1 MNATSPVTTQQ
12 IEKTILINAPAI
24 TVWAALTEPT
34 LMKQW
39 MAEPEMALEIT
50 TSWIVGEP
58 ILMRGHHHITFEN
71 RGTVRHVEPPHH
83 LRYAYLSSISHLS
96 DRPEHYSTIDFRLTP
111 LEEQTTLVL
120 TLSNFPTLAIYK
132 HVDFYWQVALTL
144 LKKLVEQPTPLASS
158 NTNIR

>member
-1 MNATSPVTTQQ
+1 MNMNATSPVTTQQ

-39 MAEPEMALEIT
+39 MAEPEMAL
-50 TSWIVGEP
+50 
-58 ILMRGHHHITFEN
+58 
-71 RGTVRHVEPPHH
+71 
-83 LRYAYLSSISHLS
+83 
-96 DRPEHYSTIDFRLTP
+96 
-111 LEEQTTLVL
+111 
-120 TLSNFPTLAIYK
+120 AIYK
-132 HVDFYWQVALTL
+132 HVDFYWQVTLTL